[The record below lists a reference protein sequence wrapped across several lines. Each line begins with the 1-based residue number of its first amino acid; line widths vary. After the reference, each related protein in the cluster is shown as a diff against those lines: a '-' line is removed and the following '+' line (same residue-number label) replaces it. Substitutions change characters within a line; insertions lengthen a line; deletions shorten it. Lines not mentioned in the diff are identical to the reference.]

1 VGAKVTLQLGSKQG
15 LGLKNNVFLSR
26 MVGVVPTFLP
36 VSSFT
41 SMALPDTQTKTR
53 FVVEFPI
60 NASPKILF
68 PYLAT
73 ASGLTQWFCDDVRY
87 VEGQRLN
94 FIWDQENHY
103 AEISGQRLNRAVRF
117 VFLDDHRQ
125 PVVDANFLE
134 FTLDSSQVTDEVYL
148 RVVDYSAGHSED
160 EQNEMWEGLV
170 AKLREQV
177 GG

>member
-1 VGAKVTLQLGSKQG
+1 
-15 LGLKNNVFLSR
+15 
-26 MVGVVPTFLP
+26 
-36 VSSFT
+36 
-41 SMALPDTQTKTR
+41 MALPDTQSKTR

-73 ASGLTQWFCDDVRY
+73 ASGLSQWFCDDVRY

-117 VFLDDHRQ
+117 VFLGDNRQ
-125 PVVDANFLE
+125 VLADPNFLE

-148 RVVDYSAGHSED
+148 RVIDYSPAHDTD
-160 EQNEMWEGLV
+160 EQQEMWESLV

>member
-1 VGAKVTLQLGSKQG
+1 
-15 LGLKNNVFLSR
+15 LGLKNTVFLR
-26 MVGVVPTFLP
+26 HAVGIVPTFLL
-36 VSSFT
+36 VSSSI

-148 RVVDYSAGHSED
+148 RVVDYSAGHSDD

>member
-1 VGAKVTLQLGSKQG
+1 
-15 LGLKNNVFLSR
+15 
-26 MVGVVPTFLP
+26 
-36 VSSFT
+36 
-41 SMALPDTQTKTR
+41 MALSDTQTKAR
-53 FVVEFPI
+53 FVAEFPV

-94 FIWDQENHY
+94 FIWDNENHY

-117 VFLDDHRQ
+117 VFLDEHRQ
-125 PVVDANFLE
+125 PVSDATFLE
-134 FTLDSSQVTDEVYL
+134 FTLDASQVTDEVYL
-148 RVVDYSAGHSED
+148 RVVDYSAFNDAG
-160 EQNEMWEGLV
+160 EQQEMWDGLV

>member
-1 VGAKVTLQLGSKQG
+1 
-15 LGLKNNVFLSR
+15 
-26 MVGVVPTFLP
+26 
-36 VSSFT
+36 
-41 SMALPDTQTKTR
+41 MALTDIQTKTR

-73 ASGLTQWFCDDVRY
+73 ASGLSQWFCDDVRY

-125 PVVDANFLE
+125 AVADANFLE
-134 FTLDSSQVTDEVYL
+134 FTLDSSLVTDEVYL
-148 RVVDYSAGHSED
+148 RVVDYSAAHDAD
-160 EQNEMWEGLV
+160 EQHEMWESLV
-170 AKLREQV
+170 AKLRDQV

>member
-1 VGAKVTLQLGSKQG
+1 
-15 LGLKNNVFLSR
+15 
-26 MVGVVPTFLP
+26 
-36 VSSFT
+36 
-41 SMALPDTQTKTR
+41 MALPDTQTKPR

-73 ASGLTQWFCDDVRY
+73 ASGLSQWFCDDVRY

-94 FIWDQENHY
+94 FIWDNDNHY
-103 AEISGQRLNRAVRF
+103 AEISGQRLNRAIRF
-117 VFLDDHRQ
+117 VFLNELRQ
-125 PVVDANFLE
+125 SVSDANYLE
-134 FTLDSSQVTDEVYL
+134 FSLDSSQVTDEVYL
-148 RVVDYSAGHSED
+148 RVVDYSSTQD
-160 EQNEMWEGLV
+160 SNEQYEMWDGLV

>member
-1 VGAKVTLQLGSKQG
+1 
-15 LGLKNNVFLSR
+15 
-26 MVGVVPTFLP
+26 
-36 VSSFT
+36 
-41 SMALPDTQTKTR
+41 MALPDIQSKAR

-73 ASGLTQWFCDDVRY
+73 ASGLSQWFCDDVRY

-117 VFLDDHRQ
+117 TFLDDHRQ
-125 PVVDANFLE
+125 PVADANFLE

-148 RVVDYSAGHSED
+148 RVIDYSAEHD
-160 EQNEMWEGLV
+160 AAEQQEMWEGLV
-170 AKLREQV
+170 SKLREQV

>member
-1 VGAKVTLQLGSKQG
+1 MLRPVVFGTRGAPI
-15 LGLKNNVFLSR
+15 FR
-26 MVGVVPTFLP
+26 LP
-36 VSSFT
+36 P
-41 SMALPDTQTKTR
+41 MAFSDTQTKAR
-53 FVVEFPI
+53 FVAEFPV

-94 FIWDQENHY
+94 FIWDNENHY
-103 AEISGQRLNRAVRF
+103 AEMSGQRLNRAVRF
-117 VFLDDHRQ
+117 VFLDEHRQ
-125 PVVDANFLE
+125 PLSDANYLE
-134 FTLDSSQVTDEVYL
+134 FSLDLSQVTDEVYL
-148 RVVDYSAGHSED
+148 RVVDYSAAHD
-160 EQNEMWEGLV
+160 PAEQQEMWEGLV

>member
-1 VGAKVTLQLGSKQG
+1 
-15 LGLKNNVFLSR
+15 
-26 MVGVVPTFLP
+26 
-36 VSSFT
+36 
-41 SMALPDTQTKTR
+41 MAEPDIQTKTR
-53 FVVEFPI
+53 FVAEFPV

-94 FIWDQENHY
+94 FIWDNENHY
-103 AEISGQRLNRAVRF
+103 AEISSQRLNRSVRF
-117 VFLDDHRQ
+117 VFLDDQRQ
-125 PVVDANFLE
+125 PLPDANSLE
-134 FTLDSSQVTDEVYL
+134 FLLDSSQVTDEVYL
-148 RVVDYSAGHSED
+148 RVTDYSAGHDAE
-160 EQNEMWEGLV
+160 EQQEMWEGLI

>member
-1 VGAKVTLQLGSKQG
+1 
-15 LGLKNNVFLSR
+15 
-26 MVGVVPTFLP
+26 
-36 VSSFT
+36 
-41 SMALPDTQTKTR
+41 MALPDIQTKSR

-73 ASGLTQWFCDDVRY
+73 ASGLSQWFCDDVRY

-117 VFLDDHRQ
+117 VFLDEQRQ
-125 PVVDANFLE
+125 TVSDASFLE
-134 FTLDSSQVTDEVYL
+134 FTLDASQVTDEVYL
-148 RVVDYSAGHSED
+148 RVVDYSSGTDAE
-160 EQNEMWEGLV
+160 EQQEMWNGLV

>member
-1 VGAKVTLQLGSKQG
+1 
-15 LGLKNNVFLSR
+15 
-26 MVGVVPTFLP
+26 
-36 VSSFT
+36 
-41 SMALPDTQTKTR
+41 MALPDIQSKTR
-53 FVVEFPI
+53 FVVEYPI

-73 ASGLTQWFCDDVRY
+73 ASGLSQWFCDDVRY

-94 FIWDQENHY
+94 FIWDNDNHY

-117 VFLDDHRQ
+117 VFLDEQRQ
-125 PVVDANFLE
+125 PVADANFLE

-148 RVVDYSAGHSED
+148 RVIDYSASLD
-160 EQNEMWEGLV
+160 AREQHEMWEGLV
-170 AKLREQV
+170 SKLREQV

>member
-1 VGAKVTLQLGSKQG
+1 
-15 LGLKNNVFLSR
+15 
-26 MVGVVPTFLP
+26 
-36 VSSFT
+36 
-41 SMALPDTQTKTR
+41 MALPDIQTKTR
-53 FVVEFPI
+53 FLVEFPI

-73 ASGLTQWFCDDVRY
+73 ASGLSQWFCDDVRY
-87 VEGQRLN
+87 ADGQLLN
-94 FIWDQENHY
+94 FIWDQEDHF

-117 VFLDDHRQ
+117 VFLNEQRQ
-125 PVVDANFLE
+125 PVADADFLE

-148 RVVDYSAGHSED
+148 RVVDYSAGHD
-160 EQNEMWEGLV
+160 AAEQQEMWEGLV

>member
-1 VGAKVTLQLGSKQG
+1 
-15 LGLKNNVFLSR
+15 
-26 MVGVVPTFLP
+26 
-36 VSSFT
+36 
-41 SMALPDTQTKTR
+41 MALPDTQIKTR

-73 ASGLTQWFCDDVRY
+73 ASGLSQWFCDDVRY
-87 VEGQRLN
+87 IEGQRLN

-103 AEISGQRLNRAVRF
+103 AEISGQRLNRGVRF
-117 VFLDDHRQ
+117 VFLNDQRQ
-125 PVVDANFLE
+125 AVVDANFLE

-148 RVVDYSAGHSED
+148 RVVEYSTAHDAE

-170 AKLREQV
+170 SKLREQV

>member
-1 VGAKVTLQLGSKQG
+1 
-15 LGLKNNVFLSR
+15 
-26 MVGVVPTFLP
+26 
-36 VSSFT
+36 
-41 SMALPDTQTKTR
+41 MALSDTQTKAR

-73 ASGLTQWFCDDVRY
+73 ASGLSQWFCDDVRY

-94 FIWDQENHY
+94 FIWDNDNHY
-103 AEISGQRLNRAVRF
+103 AEISGQRLNKAVRF
-117 VFLDDHRQ
+117 VFLDEQRQ
-125 PVVDANFLE
+125 PVTDANFLE

-148 RVVDYSAGHSED
+148 RVIDYSANHD
-160 EQNEMWEGLV
+160 PREQHEMWEGLV
-170 AKLREQV
+170 GKLREQV

>member
-1 VGAKVTLQLGSKQG
+1 
-15 LGLKNNVFLSR
+15 
-26 MVGVVPTFLP
+26 
-36 VSSFT
+36 
-41 SMALPDTQTKTR
+41 MALPDIQSKTR

-73 ASGLTQWFCDDVRY
+73 ASGLSQWFCDDVRY

-94 FIWDQENHY
+94 FIWDRENHY

-117 VFLDDHRQ
+117 VFLDEHRQ
-125 PVVDANFLE
+125 PVADASFLE
-134 FTLDSSQVTDEVYL
+134 FTLESSEVTDEVFL
-148 RVVDYSAGHSED
+148 RVTDYSPALDPE
-160 EQNEMWEGLV
+160 EQQEMWDGLV
-170 AKLREQV
+170 YKLREQV

>member
-1 VGAKVTLQLGSKQG
+1 V
-15 LGLKNNVFLSR
+15 LKNTVFLR
-26 MVGVVPTFLP
+26 RAVGIVPTFLL
-36 VSSFT
+36 VSFSI

-125 PVVDANFLE
+125 PVADADFLE

-148 RVVDYSAGHSED
+148 RVVDYSAGHSDD

>member
-1 VGAKVTLQLGSKQG
+1 
-15 LGLKNNVFLSR
+15 
-26 MVGVVPTFLP
+26 
-36 VSSFT
+36 
-41 SMALPDTQTKTR
+41 MALPDIQTKTR

-73 ASGLTQWFCDDVRY
+73 ASGLSQWFCDDVRY

-94 FIWDQENHY
+94 FIWDHENHY

-117 VFLDDHRQ
+117 VFLDEQRQ
-125 PVVDANFLE
+125 PVSDATFLE
-134 FTLDSSQVTDEVYL
+134 FTLDASQVTDEVYL
-148 RVVDYSAGHSED
+148 RVVDYSSAND
-160 EQNEMWEGLV
+160 AAEQQEMWEGLV

>member
-1 VGAKVTLQLGSKQG
+1 
-15 LGLKNNVFLSR
+15 
-26 MVGVVPTFLP
+26 
-36 VSSFT
+36 
-41 SMALPDTQTKTR
+41 MALPDTQTKTR

-73 ASGLTQWFCDDVRY
+73 ASGLSQWFCDDVRY

-103 AEISGQRLNRAVRF
+103 AEISGQRLNRAIRF
-117 VFLDDHRQ
+117 VFLNDLRQ
-125 PVVDANFLE
+125 QVADANYLE

-148 RVVDYSAGHSED
+148 RVIDYSSAHDAE
-160 EQNEMWEGLV
+160 EQQEMWEGLV

>member
-1 VGAKVTLQLGSKQG
+1 
-15 LGLKNNVFLSR
+15 
-26 MVGVVPTFLP
+26 
-36 VSSFT
+36 
-41 SMALPDTQTKTR
+41 MALPDIQLKTR

-73 ASGLTQWFCDDVRY
+73 ASGLSQWFCDDVRY

-117 VFLDDHRQ
+117 VFLNDLRQ
-125 PVVDANFLE
+125 SVTDANYLE

-148 RVVDYSAGHSED
+148 RVTDYSSAHDASE
-160 EQNEMWEGLV
+160 QGEMWEGLV

>member
-1 VGAKVTLQLGSKQG
+1 
-15 LGLKNNVFLSR
+15 
-26 MVGVVPTFLP
+26 
-36 VSSFT
+36 
-41 SMALPDTQTKTR
+41 MALPDTQTKTR

-73 ASGLTQWFCDDVRY
+73 ASGLSQWFCDDVRY

-94 FIWDQENHY
+94 FIWDNENHY
-103 AEISGQRLNRAVRF
+103 AEISGQRLNRAIRF
-117 VFLDDHRQ
+117 VFLNELRQ
-125 PVVDANFLE
+125 TISDANYLE
-134 FTLDSSQVTDEVYL
+134 FSLDSSLVTDEVYL
-148 RVVDYSAGHSED
+148 RVVDYSSTQD
-160 EQNEMWEGLV
+160 SNEQFEMWDGLV

>member
-1 VGAKVTLQLGSKQG
+1 
-15 LGLKNNVFLSR
+15 
-26 MVGVVPTFLP
+26 
-36 VSSFT
+36 
-41 SMALPDTQTKTR
+41 MALPDIQTKSR

-73 ASGLTQWFCDDVRY
+73 ASGLSQWFCDDVRY

-103 AEISGQRLNRAVRF
+103 AEISGQRLNRTVRF
-117 VFLDDHRQ
+117 VFLDEQRQ
-125 PVVDANFLE
+125 TVSDASFLE
-134 FTLDSSQVTDEVYL
+134 FTLDASQVTDEVYL
-148 RVVDYSAGHSED
+148 RVVDYSAGINAD
-160 EQNEMWEGLV
+160 EQQEMWDGLV

>member
-1 VGAKVTLQLGSKQG
+1 
-15 LGLKNNVFLSR
+15 
-26 MVGVVPTFLP
+26 
-36 VSSFT
+36 
-41 SMALPDTQTKTR
+41 MALSDTQTKAR
-53 FVVEFPI
+53 FVAEFPV

-117 VFLDDHRQ
+117 VFLDEQRHSL
-125 PVVDANFLE
+125 PDANYLE
-134 FTLDSSQVTDEVYL
+134 FSLDSSQVTDEVYL
-148 RVVDYSAGHSED
+148 RVVDYSASHD
-160 EQNEMWEGLV
+160 QAEQQEMWEGLV

>member
-1 VGAKVTLQLGSKQG
+1 
-15 LGLKNNVFLSR
+15 
-26 MVGVVPTFLP
+26 
-36 VSSFT
+36 
-41 SMALPDTQTKTR
+41 MALPETQLKTR

-73 ASGLTQWFCDDVRY
+73 ASGLSQWFCDDVRY

-117 VFLDDHRQ
+117 VFLNDLRQ
-125 PVVDANFLE
+125 SVADANYLE
-134 FTLDSSQVTDEVYL
+134 FTLDSSLVTDEVYL
-148 RVVDYSAGHSED
+148 RVTDYSSAHDASEQ
-160 EQNEMWEGLV
+160 EEMWEGLV

>member
-1 VGAKVTLQLGSKQG
+1 
-15 LGLKNNVFLSR
+15 
-26 MVGVVPTFLP
+26 
-36 VSSFT
+36 
-41 SMALPDTQTKTR
+41 MALPDIQTKVR

-60 NASPKILF
+60 NASPKILY

-94 FIWDQENHY
+94 FIWDNENHY
-103 AEISGQRLNRAVRF
+103 AEMSGQRLNRAVRF
-117 VFLDDHRQ
+117 VFLDEHRK
-125 PVVDANFLE
+125 PVPDANYLE
-134 FTLDSSQVTDEVYL
+134 FTLDSSLVTDEVYL
-148 RVVDYSAGHSED
+148 RVVDYSAALDNDDHH
-160 EQNEMWEGLV
+160 EMWEGLV